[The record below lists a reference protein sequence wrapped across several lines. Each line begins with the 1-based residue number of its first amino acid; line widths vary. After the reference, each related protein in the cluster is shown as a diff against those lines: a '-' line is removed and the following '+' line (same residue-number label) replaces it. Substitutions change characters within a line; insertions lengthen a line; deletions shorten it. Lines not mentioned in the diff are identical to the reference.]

1 MSKKIH
7 YTLKL
12 KDIVLY
18 GYHGLYDQEK
28 EGGQN
33 FLINTTIRYY
43 QINSNDNIESYVN
56 YISLYNFIK
65 IFFCNNR
72 YNTLEWLINQLIIDI
87 EKNFH
92 SIFYIKLSIQKPD
105 LYYDNNQ
112 NFIHVERESLR

>member
-1 MSKKIH
+1 MSKKIY

-12 KDIVLY
+12 KDIILY

-28 EGGQN
+28 EKGQN
-33 FLINTTIRYY
+33 FLINITIRYY
-43 QINSNDNIESYVN
+43 PITSNDSIDSYVD

-65 IFFCNNR
+65 FCFSDNR
-72 YNTLEWLINQLIIDI
+72 YNTLESLINQLIIDT
-87 EKNFH
+87 EKKFH

-112 NFIHVERESLR
+112 NFIHVEREFLR